1 MLQIVLKNYGY
12 YELKI
17 DGQFGPASKSA
28 LKNFQTE
35 NGLVS
40 DGIIGKNTCNSLF
53 DKKNVIKNNS
63 NNVVLNTEKI
73 QKSSE
78 LLKISQQKL
87 KELNLYSGAIDG
99 INGTKTKTAIKE
111 FQKKAGLSVDGV
123 LGPNTLAAL
132 ETGVESYITIDKLE
146 SSTTDNTESSSNTI
160 STSSALDLRNYNP
173 SKPCVDGY
181 VDQNGIWITD
191 PCFYPVFVY
200 RFGNTAKVN
209 SQNELDANL
218 GERESLER
226 EKTYQTNGTVAKI
239 K

>member
-132 ETGVESYITIDKLE
+132 EKGVESYITIDKLE
-146 SSTTDNTESSSNTI
+146 SSTTDNTESSSTTI

-191 PCFYPVFVY
+191 PCF
-200 RFGNTAKVN
+200 
-209 SQNELDANL
+209 
-218 GERESLER
+218 
-226 EKTYQTNGTVAKI
+226 
-239 K
+239 